1 MIVAASLI
9 VLAALA
15 AKFVFG
21 AKTYRVPS
29 ESMQPTLTVGERLMT
44 TKESDPQRGD
54 VVVVEPPAGAA
65 DSRCGVKIPLGSAC
79 PEPTPGRVG
88 QVFIERV
95 VAVGGDRLK
104 IQDGATVIDG
114 EVRRDTYARKD
125 ADCPICNLPREITV
139 PRGHVF
145 VMGDNRGESEDSRV
159 WGPVRVDDVQGKVRL
174 RYWPPAGF
182 GGL

>member
-1 MIVAASLI
+1 
-9 VLAALA
+9 
-15 AKFVFG
+15 
-21 AKTYRVPS
+21 
-29 ESMQPTLTVGERLMT
+29 MT
-44 TKESDPQRGD
+44 IKESDPQQGD